1 MTPDARR
8 PAAAALLAVLALSA
22 CGTASPT
29 ASVDATRTPGSGAVA
44 SPSTASST
52 SASPTSAAPSA
63 ASSSAAPVATQGSYI
78 SYATYAANPQIYA
91 DGKVVL
97 FFHAPWCSTCKEADK
112 NLTGDPASLPAGIT
126 VVKTDFDSE
135 TELRQRYGVTVQ
147 HTFVQVD
154 PKGDQVAKWSGS
166 TTGADIAGRTV

>member
-8 PAAAALLAVLALSA
+8 LAVATLLAVLALGA
-22 CGTASPT
+22 CGAQSPA
-29 ASVDATRTPGSGAVA
+29 ASVDPTSTPGSGAVA
-44 SPSTASST
+44 SPSTAS
-52 SASPTSAAPSA
+52 ASPSTT
-63 ASSSAAPVATQGSYI
+63 SSSAAPVATQGSYI
-78 SYATYAANPQIYA
+78 DYAAYAANPQMYA

-97 FFHAPWCSTCKEADK
+97 FFHASWCSTCKEADK
-112 NLTGDPASLPAGIT
+112 NLTGDPASLPAGLT